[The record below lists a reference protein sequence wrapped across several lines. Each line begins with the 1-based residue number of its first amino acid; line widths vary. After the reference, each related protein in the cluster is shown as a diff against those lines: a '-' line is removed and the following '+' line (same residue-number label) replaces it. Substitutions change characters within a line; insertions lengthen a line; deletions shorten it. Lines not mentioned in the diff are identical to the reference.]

1 MNITRITQTF
11 AVALV
16 LVLTAAGL
24 WAAGAEEE
32 PTAAAEKE
40 MVMDPSTGEMVTA
53 PEYGGT
59 LTFVNRGCKTIMV
72 DSWFGGFGGSTQAG
86 VTEKLGIA
94 KWELDRDQFSLRKT
108 YVPVSVIG
116 GSLAESWEQPDANTY
131 IFHIREGVRWHD
143 KAPMNGRELVA
154 EDVVFNWHR
163 MVGMGEFAAAGGS
176 PSQTLRNIPFE
187 SITATDRYTV
197 VFKTTAPQS
206 GLLHTLLVHHAT
218 WNYPPEVIE
227 EHGDLQD
234 WRNSVGTGPYML
246 TDAVEGSSITWTKN
260 PDYWRFDEKYPDNR
274 LPYIDEL
281 TALFMSDTATIDA
294 GLRSGSIDYIGLPGG
309 CGAQIDSIDRADA
322 LSKSNPEL
330 ELTEFFQRAE
340 NAISFKLMDPPF
352 NDIKVRIAMQL
363 ALDLETINNTF
374 YKGYASATPQTL
386 LGDAH
391 VGYSVPFEE
400 WPDDVKEEYT
410 YNPQRAEQLLDEAG
424 YPRGADGIRFKTD
437 FLLIDTFDLDYPQL
451 AATYFDAIGVDV
463 EINVV
468 DRPAFLTFLS
478 ELTYEGMFLTIAGRD
493 AEAMDV
499 VNWYHSSRIGT
510 QNYSGLRDPVFDA
523 MFDEAKAAA
532 TVEEQQRLVREIDL
546 YLARNHFLVWSPKVP
561 WFNVNQPWVKGYNG
575 EVDLGWGDRNTVFSR
590 IWIDQDLK
598 REMGH

>member
-1 MNITRITQTF
+1 MKPLQLLSIPLAF
-11 AVALV
+11 ALV
-16 LVLTAAGL
+16 ATAAF
-24 WAAGAEEE
+24 AGGDTEE
-32 PTAAAEKE
+32 PAAAAEKE
-40 MVMDPSTGEMVTA
+40 MVRDPSTGMMVTA

-59 LTFVNRGCKTIMV
+59 LTFANRGCGSSFYV
-72 DSWFGGFGGSTQAG
+72 DSFFGGFAGSTQAV

-94 KWELDRDQFSLRKT
+94 RWEIDRDEFSLRKT
-108 YVPVSVIG
+108 FVPISVMR
-116 GSLAESWEQPDANTY
+116 GSLAESWEQPNPNTY
-131 IFHIREGVRWHD
+131 VFHIREGIHWHD
-143 KAPMNGRELVA
+143 KAPMNGREFVA

-163 MVGMGEFAAAGGS
+163 MVGMGEFTAVGGS
-176 PSQTLRNIPFE
+176 PNQTLKAIPFE

-197 VFKTTAPQS
+197 EFKTTAPQS

-218 WNYPPEVIE
+218 WVYPPEAIE

-246 TDAVEGSSITWTKN
+246 TDVVEGSSITWTKN
-260 PDYWRFDEKYPDNR
+260 PEYWRFDEKYPDNR

-294 GLRSGSIDYIGLPGG
+294 GLRSGSLDFIGLPGG

-330 ELTEFFQRAE
+330 ELTEFSQRAE
-340 NAISFKLMDPPF
+340 NAISFKLMEPPF
-352 NDIKVRIAMQL
+352 NDVNVRIAMQL
-363 ALDLETINNTF
+363 ALDLETINDTF

-391 VGYSVPFEE
+391 VGYSVPFDE

-451 AATYFDAIGVDV
+451 AATYFDAIGVEV
-463 EINVV
+463 EFNVL
-468 DRPAFLTFLS
+468 DRPAVLAALN
-478 ELTYEGMFLTIAGRD
+478 ELTYEGMFLTIAARD

-499 VNWYHSSRIGT
+499 VGWYHSSRIGT
-510 QNYSGLRDPVFDA
+510 QNFGGLRDSVFDA
-523 MFDEAKAAA
+523 MFDDAKAAA

-546 YLARNHFLVWSPKVP
+546 YLARNHYLVWSPKVP

-575 EVDLGWGDRNTVFSR
+575 EVDLGWGDRMTVFPR